1 MKTRYEIIK
10 IEPTESG
17 LYRVSYKEYLT
28 KNMAQTSEII
38 VGADD
43 EVDAYKRVKQH
54 LNKRTN

>member
-10 IEPTESG
+10 IEPTENG